1 MNKLAIFILALF
13 LAAVLLCLLCGC
25 SSGERVAQ
33 HDWDR
38 LMLIERYKDFDVY
51 ADTQTGVE
59 YLVHPYNH
67 CYGIAPVLNPDGSP
81 ILAPNFDAREDR
93 P

>member
-1 MNKLAIFILALF
+1 MKKLAIFILTLF
-13 LAAVLLCLLCGC
+13 LVAVLLCLLCGC
-25 SSGERVAQ
+25 SDGRTVQ
-33 HDWDR
+33 HDWNR

-67 CYGIAPVLNPDGSP
+67 LYGIAPVLNPDGTP
-81 ILAPNFDAREDR
+81 VLAPNFDAREDR